1 MSQVLKQTLRI
12 LKKPKSGDDGSS
24 RNVWSDPI
32 ETAEFE
38 LVSTMMLQKI
48 MLSDDASAKKKIED
62 VAALGV
68 AADGVLAHDAENDR
82 YEIVDAENSEELS
95 LVSTQMLQVVLSEGD
110 TDDTPVHPAEIDSGF
125 DPYNS

>member
-12 LKKPKSGDDGSS
+12 LKKPDDDGSS